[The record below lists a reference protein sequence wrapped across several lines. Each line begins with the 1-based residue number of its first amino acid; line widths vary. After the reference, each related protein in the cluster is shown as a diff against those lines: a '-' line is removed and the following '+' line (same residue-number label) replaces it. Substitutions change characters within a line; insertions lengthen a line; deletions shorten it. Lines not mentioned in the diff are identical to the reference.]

1 MQGPPS
7 ELPDRSQTTCG
18 AHTIHGQS
26 LQRWVA
32 VRVLGMELLLER
44 GEENRMSTAGRV
56 EQLAAEV
63 LAQLDLG
70 KTIDPL
76 ASSFAHL
83 DLDDAY
89 RVQLALVDQRCA
101 RGERVVGRKVAFT
114 SRGTMTQFG
123 VTESAF
129 GTILSG
135 GVFADGDA
143 VPVSRFPAVG
153 AEAEV
158 AFVIGEE
165 LRGPGVTIAQVLKA
179 TRGVVPALE
188 IINLCI
194 TRTPWNAVEVVA
206 TNAVHAGIVL
216 GGQITA
222 LEGINLRYEGMVAE
236 VDGEPVGS
244 GAGVEVL
251 GNPAA
256 SVAWL
261 ANKLSEFDLTLRPD
275 DIVLSGSI
283 IRMLEVKVGQAVK
296 ATFSRIGS
304 VGARFV

>member
-1 MQGPPS
+1 MPAA
-7 ELPDRSQTTCG
+7 ERL
-18 AHTIHGQS
+18 A
-26 LQRWVA
+26 
-32 VRVLGMELLLER
+32 R
-44 GEENRMSTAGRV
+44 GEYL
-56 EQLAAEV
+56 EQLAIHV
-63 LAQLDLG
+63 LAQIDQAQTVDSLADDFAGLSLDE
-70 KTIDPL
+70 
-76 ASSFAHL
+76 
-83 DLDDAY
+83 AY
-89 RVQLALVDQRCA
+89 RVQFALVGQRCA

-135 GVFADGDA
+135 GVLADGDP

-153 AEAEV
+153 AEAEI

-165 LRGPGVTIAQVLKA
+165 LRGPGITIAQVLRA
-179 TRGVVPALE
+179 TKGVVPAME
-188 IINLCI
+188 IINQCI
-194 TRTPWNAVEVVA
+194 SRTPWNAIDVIA
-206 TNAVHAGIVL
+206 TNAVHGGIVL
-216 GGQITA
+216 GGQLTP
-222 LEGINLRYEGMVAE
+222 LHGLNLRYEGMVVE

-251 GNPAA
+251 GHPAA

-261 ANKLSEFDLTLRPD
+261 ANKLAQFELALRPG

-283 IRMLEVKVGQAVK
+283 IRMLEVRAGNAVRV
-296 ATFSRIGS
+296 TFSRLGS

>member
-1 MQGPPS
+1 MATTGP
-7 ELPDRSQTTCG
+7 
-18 AHTIHGQS
+18 
-26 LQRWVA
+26 
-32 VRVLGMELLLER
+32 
-44 GEENRMSTAGRV
+44 V
-56 EQLAAEV
+56 EQLAADV
-63 LAQLDLG
+63 LAQLDTAN
-70 KTIDPL
+70 TIDSL
-76 ASSFAHL
+76 ASSLSRL
-83 DLDDAY
+83 DLDEAY
-89 RVQLALVDQRCA
+89 RVQLALVAQRCA
-101 RGERVVGRKVAFT
+101 RGERIVGRKVAFT

-143 VPVSRFPAVG
+143 VPASRFPAVG
-153 AEAEV
+153 AEAEI
-158 AFVIGEE
+158 AFVLGEE
-165 LRGPGVTIAQVLKA
+165 LSGPGVSMAQVLKA
-179 TRGVVPALE
+179 TQGVVPALE

-206 TNAVHAGIVL
+206 TNAVHGGIVL
-216 GGQITA
+216 GGQITP
-222 LEGINLRYEGMVAE
+222 LGGLDLRYEGMVAE
-236 VDGEPVGS
+236 INGEPVGS

-251 GNPAA
+251 GHPAA

-261 ANKLSEFDLTLRPD
+261 ANKLSAFDLTLRPG

-283 IRMLEVKVGQAVK
+283 IRMLEVKAGQAVK

>member
-1 MQGPPS
+1 MG
-7 ELPDRSQTTCG
+7 
-18 AHTIHGQS
+18 
-26 LQRWVA
+26 
-32 VRVLGMELLLER
+32 LLLEW
-44 GEENRMSTAGRV
+44 GEESRMSTTGRV

-83 DLDDAY
+83 DLADAY
-89 RVQLALVDQRCA
+89 RIQLALVDQRCT
-101 RGERVVGRKVAFT
+101 RGERIVGRKVAFT

-143 VPVSRFPAVG
+143 VPVSQFPAVG

-206 TNAVHAGIVL
+206 TNAVHGGIVL
-216 GGQITA
+216 GGQITP
-222 LEGINLRYEGMVAE
+222 LDGLNLRYEGMVAE

-283 IRMLEVKVGQAVK
+283 IRMLEVKAGQAVK